1 AMTLLRR
8 FCADRKGKVAI
19 LFGLCVIPVMGLVGA
34 AVDYSRAA
42 CVRTAMQAAADAAAL
57 AAARDVANQSQ
68 TQIAAYAKRVFDANF
83 HRTDA
88 TLDSVTTTKGAKTIT
103 VAAKGTVKT
112 TIMAILHVDEMAVGT
127 SSEVGWGTNKIE
139 LALVLDN
146 TGSMAT
152 SGKMPALKKA
162 ATDLLNALEKAS
174 PDKDAIK
181 ISIVPFDTQV
191 NVGTSYRDAKW
202 IIYDADLDRYAQT
215 TRAAW
220 TGCLTDRNM
229 PADTQGDGSALYPA
243 AKCGTGSLATIAPL
257 TTKFDSLRKTIAA
270 MAPSGNTNL
279 TIGLAWGLTTL
290 TPNAPIGGDAAAFGT
305 KQLQKIMIL
314 LTDGDNTQNR
324 YTSNPSSI
332 DARARKACDE
342 VKGKNVKLY
351 TIRVIE
357 GNRSLLQSC
366 ATSGDTYKEVANADE
381 LGPVFKQITN
391 EIAGIRL
398 TN

>member
-1 AMTLLRR
+1 MSLFRR
-8 FCADRKGKVAI
+8 FCEDRKGNAAI

-34 AVDYSRAA
+34 AVDYTRAA
-42 CVRTAMQAAADAAAL
+42 NIRTAMQAAADAAAL
-57 AAARDVANQSQ
+57 AAARDVPNQSQ
-68 TQIAAYAKRVFDANF
+68 AQIAAYAKRIFDANF
-83 HRTDA
+83 QRPDA
-88 TLDSVTTTKGAKTIT
+88 TVTAVTTTKDAKTIT
-103 VAAKGTVKT
+103 VAANATMKT
-112 TIMAILHVDEMAVGT
+112 AIMAILHVDEIPVGI
-127 SSEVGWGTNKIE
+127 SSQVGWGMNKIE

-146 TGSMAT
+146 TGSMAS

-162 ATDLLNALEKAS
+162 ANDLLDTLEKAS
-174 PDKDAIK
+174 PDKDVIK
-181 ISIVPFDTQV
+181 ISVVPFDTQV
-191 NVGTSYRDAKW
+191 NVGTTYRDASW
-202 IIYDADLDRYAQT
+202 ITYNASLDSYAQT

-220 TGCLTDRNM
+220 TGCLADRDM

-243 AKCGTGSLATIAPL
+243 AKCGTGSLATAAPL
-257 TTKFDSLRKTIAA
+257 TNSFDSLRKTIKA

-290 TPNAPIGGDAAAFGT
+290 TPNAPIGGTAAAFGT
-305 KQLQKIMIL
+305 QRLQKIMIL

-332 DARARKACDE
+332 DARTRKACDE
-342 VKGKNVKLY
+342 VKGKSIKLY

-357 GNRSLLQSC
+357 GNRSLLSAC
-366 ATSGDTYKEVANADE
+366 ATSADTYKEVRNADE
-381 LGPVFKQITN
+381 LGPVFQQIAN

>member
-1 AMTLLRR
+1 MTLLRR
-8 FCADRKGKVAI
+8 FCADRKGNVAI

-42 CVRTAMQAAADAAAL
+42 SVRTAMQAAADAAAL

-68 TQIAAYAKRVFDANF
+68 AQIAAYAKRVFDANF

-88 TLDSVTTTKGAKTIT
+88 TLESVTTTKGAKTIT
-103 VAAKGTVKT
+103 VTAKGTVKT

-152 SGKMPALKKA
+152 SDKMPALKKA
-162 ATDLLNALEKAS
+162 ANDLLDALEKAS

-191 NVGTSYRDAKW
+191 NVGASYRDAKW
-202 IIYDADLDRYAQT
+202 ITYDANLDRYAQT
-215 TRAAW
+215 TRTAW
-220 TGCLTDRNM
+220 AGCLTDRDM

-243 AKCGTGSLATIAPL
+243 ARCGTGSLTTIAPL
-257 TTKFDSLRKTIAA
+257 TTNFDSLRKTVKA

-290 TPNAPIGGDAAAFGT
+290 MPGAPIGGDAAAFGT
-305 KQLQKIMIL
+305 KSLQKIMIL
-314 LTDGDNTQNR
+314 LTDGDNTQSR
-324 YTSNPSSI
+324 YSTNPSSI

-342 VKGKNVKLY
+342 VKGKKIKLY